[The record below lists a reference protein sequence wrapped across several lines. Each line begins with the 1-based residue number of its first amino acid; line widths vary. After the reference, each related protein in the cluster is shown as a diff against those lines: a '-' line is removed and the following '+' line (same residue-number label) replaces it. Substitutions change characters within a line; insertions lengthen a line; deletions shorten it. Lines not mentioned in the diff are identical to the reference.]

1 MKFNRYIIIF
11 GFIFSSLFLAASLS
25 FAGPSAPGVMEKVDD
40 RETGETMTSD
50 TLMVLISKGNQKRRR
65 NIKTIRKEYRK
76 DTKGIIFFVSP
87 ADVRN
92 TAYMS
97 FDWDDAAKE
106 DDSWLYLPALGKVK
120 RVAAGDKS
128 SSFMGSDFSYSDING
143 IKIEDWDYTFV
154 KESYSLEGKDTWVI
168 QGLPKKQAR
177 HRVLEE
183 TGYLK
188 SIIWVQKD
196 NWVVIKA
203 KYWVQKGKK
212 IKYFK
217 AEEIKNISGIWTPL
231 KLIMVT
237 TSKGKVTHSS
247 ILTVSNVQYNL
258 PVKDTY
264 FTTRSME
271 QGL

>member
-1 MKFNRYIIIF
+1 MKFNRYILIF
-11 GFIFSSLFLAASLS
+11 AFIFASPWLAMSVS
-25 FAGPSAPGVMEKVDD
+25 IAGPSAPGVMEKVDT
-40 RETGETMTSD
+40 RETGETMKSD
-50 TLMVLISKGNQKRRR
+50 TLMILMDKGNQKRLR
-65 NIKTIRKEYRK
+65 NIKTIRKEYGK
-76 DTKGIIFFVSP
+76 DTKGIIFFLTP

-97 FDWDDAAKE
+97 FDWDDAVKE

-128 SSFMGSDFSYSDING
+128 GSFMGSDFTYSDING
-143 IKIEDWDYTFV
+143 IKIEDWDYTFI

-168 QGLPKKQAR
+168 QGLPKKQAKQ
-177 HRVLEE
+177 RVMAQ

-188 SIIWVQKD
+188 SMMWVQKE
-196 NWVVIKA
+196 NLVVVKA
-203 KYWVQKGKK
+203 KYWVKKGKK

-217 AEEIKNISGIWTPL
+217 AEKIQNINGIWTPL
-231 KLIMVT
+231 KLTMVT

-247 ILTVSNVQYNL
+247 ILKVSNVRYNL
-258 PVKDTY
+258 PIKDTY